1 MLFALILSH
10 LSMLVASQQNCAVGV
25 IISNGETTIG
35 TYSTTFSLG
44 AGQSVCLHT
53 SVSSQLSTPSTS
65 VYGFSIGGSSNS
77 RLFTGV
83 VPRTNGIGDCT
94 SFAEVGNLIMG
105 SPAPYGSYLF
115 FCFVDFHD

>member
-53 SVSSQLSTPSTS
+53 EFPDKN
-65 VYGFSIGGSSNS
+65 YFSNFWI
-77 RLFTGV
+77 
-83 VPRTNGIGDCT
+83 DKK
-94 SFAEVGNLIMG
+94 
-105 SPAPYGSYLF
+105 
-115 FCFVDFHD
+115 